1 MHPEYSGTQHIGEML
16 RQLGGLKSKYRDRD
30 NRMQNVLA
38 VRQGRMRDV
47 YPDMF
52 PEGPFDRG
60 IVANMIDVAA
70 RDLAEVL
77 APMPSFNCESAKT
90 ASDSAAKFAEK
101 RTKIANGYLDLSNVQ
116 VQMYTAADRYFTYG
130 FVPVIV
136 EMDFDKRSP
145 RIHFMDSIGAYP
157 VYNRWGEISGAYFSF
172 YKTKD
177 ELIAE
182 YPEAARYLDHIHDGA
197 SLLEVVR
204 HHNAEMDCL
213 FLPKINDG
221 LMLEHVGNPT
231 GECMVEFVRR
241 PGVDQETHGQFDD
254 VLAVQVAK
262 ARFALLSLEAA
273 QKSVQAP
280 IVLPNDVQELALGP
294 DSVLRTA
301 NGQQVR
307 RVPIDIPPGAFA
319 TQQVLDEEL
328 KQGSRYPDA
337 RGGTVEGSIVTG
349 KGVQALLSGFD
360 TQIRT
365 GQAMFARAF
374 TRIVGKAFLADEKV
388 FGKDEKTMRGNAQGV
403 PYEIKYTP
411 ERDIKGDYTV
421 SVQYGLLAG
430 LDPNRA
436 LVFGL
441 QARGDKLISREFLME
456 QMPFALNPT
465 EESQRLDIEDMR
477 DALKQAVAGYAQA
490 IPVLAQAGQD
500 PGEVLS
506 RLSAI
511 IVGRQKGEPIEE
523 VIQQAFMPLEQP
535 AVEEPG
541 VMSPDGAPAGPSVEG
556 ISESGLMRGVAPGQA
571 GMAPGGSADIQT
583 LLAGLTSDGGANLQ
597 AGVRRRLPI

>member
-1 MHPEYSGTQHIGEML
+1 LYVPMSGGDHMDQMNTE
-16 RQLGGLKSKYRDRD
+16 LGALKTKYIDRD
-30 NRMQNVLA
+30 SRMRNVLA

-47 YPDMF
+47 FPDMF
-52 PEGPFDRG
+52 PDGPFDRG

-70 RDLAEVL
+70 RDLSEVL
-77 APMPSFNCESAKT
+77 APMPSFNCESART
-90 ASDSAAKFAEK
+90 ASDAATKFAEK
-101 RTKIANGYLDLSNVQ
+101 RTKIANGYLELSNAQ
-116 VQMYTAADRYFTYG
+116 TQMYTAADRYFTYG
-130 FVPVIV
+130 FVPCII
-136 EMDFDKRSP
+136 EMDFDKRMP
-145 RIHFMDSIGAYP
+145 RIAFMDSVGAYP
-157 VYNRWGEISGAYFSF
+157 VYNRWGEVKGAYFVF
-172 YKTKD
+172 YKTKN
-177 ELIAE
+177 ELISE
-182 YPEAARYLDHIHDGA
+182 YPESARFLENMYDGG
-197 SLLEVVR
+197 SLIEVVR
-204 HHNAEMDCL
+204 HHNESMDCL
-213 FLPKINDG
+213 FLPNVADG
-221 LMLEHVGNPT
+221 LMLEHVDNPT

-280 IVLPNDVQELALGP
+280 LVLPNDVQELALGP
-294 DSVLRTA
+294 DSVLRTS

-319 TQQVLDEEL
+319 TQAVLDEEL
-328 KQGSRYPDA
+328 KQGARYPDA
-337 RGGTVEGSIVTG
+337 RGGNIDGSIVTG

-374 TRIVGKAFLADEKV
+374 TRIINKAFLADEKV
-388 FGKDEKTMRGNAQGV
+388 FGQDEKTMRGNAQGV

-411 ERDIKGDYTV
+411 EKDIKGDYTV

-465 EESQRLDIEDMR
+465 EESQRLDIEEMR

-500 PGEVLS
+500 PGDVLA

-511 IVGRQKGEPIEE
+511 IVGRQQGQPIEK
-523 VIQQAFMPLEQP
+523 VIQEAFAPPEQP

-541 VMSPDGAPAGPSVEG
+541 ALPPEGAPAGADLEG
-556 ISESGLMRGVAPGQA
+556 ISETGLMRGVAPGQA
-571 GMAPGGSADIQT
+571 GLPPGGSADIQT
-583 LLAGLTSDGGANLQ
+583 LLAGLTADGGANLQ
-597 AGVRRRLPI
+597 AGVRRRIAV

>member
-1 MHPEYSGTQHIGEML
+1 MTGMIRE
-16 RQLGGLKSKYRDRD
+16 LGGLKSKYRDRD

-47 YPDMF
+47 YPEMF

-77 APMPSFNCESAKT
+77 APMPSFNCESART
-90 ASDSAAKFAEK
+90 ASDAATRFAEK
-101 RTKIANGYLDLSNVQ
+101 RTKIANGYIELSNVQ
-116 VQMYTAADRYFTYG
+116 TQMYTAADRYFTYG

-136 EMDFDKRSP
+136 ELDFDKKMP
-145 RIHFMDSIGAYP
+145 RIHFMDSVGAYP
-157 VYNRWGEISGAYFSF
+157 VYNRWGEVSGAYFSF
-172 YKTKD
+172 FKTKD

-182 YPEAARYLDHIHDGA
+182 YPDCSKYLETIRDGS
-197 SLLEVVR
+197 SLIEVVR
-204 HHNAEMDCL
+204 HHDANVDCL
-213 FLPKINDG
+213 FLPKVRDG
-221 LMLEHVGNPT
+221 VMLEHVQNTT
-231 GECMVEFVRR
+231 GECMVDFVRR

-319 TQQVLDEEL
+319 TQAVLDEEL

-337 RGGTVEGSIVTG
+337 RGGNVDGSIVTG

-365 GQAMFARAF
+365 GQSMFASAF
-374 TRIVGKAFLADEKV
+374 TRIIRKAFMADEKI
-388 FGKDEKTMRGNAQGV
+388 FASEEKTMRGNAQGV

-411 ERDIKGDYTV
+411 DKDIKGDYTI

-441 QARGDKLISREFLME
+441 QARGDRLISREFLME

-465 EESQRLDIEDMR
+465 EESQRLDIEEMR

-500 PGEVLS
+500 PGEVLA
-506 RLSAI
+506 RLSTI
-511 IVGRQKGEPIEE
+511 IVGRQKGEPIEK
-523 VIQQAFMPLEQP
+523 VIQEAFAPPEQP
-535 AVEEPG
+535 AVEQPNLTE
-541 VMSPDGAPAGPSVEG
+541 MQGAPAGASLEG
-556 ISESGLMRGVAPGQA
+556 LSASGRMAGVAPGQA
-571 GMAPGGSADIQT
+571 GMGAGGSADIQT
-583 LLAGLTSDGGANLQ
+583 LLAGLTADGGANLQ